1 MPSKKG
7 RSVSNSGRSHAQKD
21 SLHPYWQSQV
31 FQPRLHLE
39 IKNALI
45 WRESM
50 AKTYPNLINGKMV
63 ETSDTLDVVNPAT
76 EEVIGLVP
84 ACGAAELDSAV
95 AAARAAF
102 GPWSKTPIEDRRNYI
117 RGVAKAISDNSD
129 ELFRLLTSE
138 QGKPH
143 EQAKQEIMGAA
154 YMTATQADLDLDDE
168 MVQDDEKESIRTRR
182 VPVGVVGGI
191 VPWNFPVSM
200 AVQKIV
206 PAMLSG
212 CTIILKPSPFT
223 PLTTLRIAE
232 LIADVVPAGVVNII
246 TGEDSLGPLI
256 TSHPDIDKITFTGST
271 ATGKKIMEGASA
283 DLKRITLELGGN
295 DASIVMPDA
304 DPKKVAEQLF
314 WSSFMNAGQ
323 ICIAAKRVYIHEDIY
338 DELSAAIAEYAKNVK
353 VGDGSEQGTGVG
365 PIQNKKQYERVLE
378 LIEDAK
384 DKGYKFLTGGDT
396 DPSGTGYFVPL
407 TILDNPPEDARI
419 VAEEQFGP
427 VMPLMKFSTEEEVIE
442 RANNSDYG
450 LAGAV
455 WTGDADKGVEIAEQ
469 LETGTVWIN
478 QFLKLTPHTPF
489 AGHKQSGFGAE
500 YGKEGLLEF
509 TYPQVIMVNKANT
522 PA

>member
-1 MPSKKG
+1 
-7 RSVSNSGRSHAQKD
+7 
-21 SLHPYWQSQV
+21 
-31 FQPRLHLE
+31 
-39 IKNALI
+39 
-45 WRESM
+45 M
-50 AKTYPNLINGKMV
+50 AKQFKNLINGKMV
-63 ETSDTLDVVNPAT
+63 DNGEWLDVVNPAT
-76 EEVIGLVP
+76 EEVVGQVP
-84 ACGAAELDSAV
+84 ACGAADLDAAV
-95 AAARAAF
+95 TAARTAFKTWKHTSFDERRAAINAI
-102 GPWSKTPIEDRRNYI
+102 S
-117 RGVAKAISDNSD
+117 KAITDNSD

-143 EQAKQEIMGAA
+143 QQAQGEIAGAA
-154 YMTATQADLDLDDE
+154 YMAAAQAKLDLDDE
-168 MVQDDEKESIRTRR
+168 LVQDDEKESIRTRR

-200 AVQKIV
+200 AIQKIV

-246 TGEDSLGPLI
+246 TGEDSIGPMI
-256 TSHPDIDKITFTGST
+256 TAHPDIDKITFTGST

-338 DELSAAIAEYAKNVK
+338 DELSEAIAEVARNVT

-365 PIQNKKQYERVLE
+365 PIQNKKQYDRVVE

-384 DKGYKFLTGGDT
+384 DKGYKFLTGGDV

-427 VMPLMKFSTEEEVIE
+427 VMPLMKFSTEEEVIA

-455 WTGDADKGVEIAEQ
+455 WTADEDKGVEIAEQ
-469 LETGTVWIN
+469 LETGTVWVN

-509 TYPQVIMVNKANT
+509 TYPQVIMVNKQNV

>member
-1 MPSKKG
+1 
-7 RSVSNSGRSHAQKD
+7 
-21 SLHPYWQSQV
+21 
-31 FQPRLHLE
+31 
-39 IKNALI
+39 
-45 WRESM
+45 M
-50 AKTYPNLINGKMV
+50 ATQYKNLINGEMV
-63 ETSDTLDVVNPAT
+63 GTDKTLEVLNPAT

-84 ACGAAELDSAV
+84 ACGAEELDTAV

-102 GPWSKTPIEDRRNYI
+102 QTWRKTSMDERR
-117 RGVAKAISDNSD
+117 AAIMAIAGAINENSE
-129 ELFRLLTSE
+129 ELYRLLTAE

-143 EQAKQEIMGAA
+143 EQAKGEIMGAA
-154 YMTATQADLDLDDE
+154 YMASTQASLDLEDE

-200 AVQKIV
+200 AIQKIV

-212 CTIILKPSPFT
+212 CTIVLKPSPFT
-223 PLTTLRIAE
+223 PLTTLKLAE
-232 LIADVVPAGVVNII
+232 LIADKVPAGVVNII

-256 TSHPDIDKITFTGST
+256 TEHADIDKITFTGST
-271 ATGKKIMEGASA
+271 ATGKKIMEGAA
-283 DLKRITLELGGN
+283 GDLKRITLELGGN

-304 DPKKVAEQLF
+304 DVEKVAEQLF
-314 WSSFMNAGQ
+314 WASFMNAGQ

-338 DELSAAIAEYAKNVK
+338 DDLSAAIAEYAKGVT
-353 VGDGSEQGTGVG
+353 VGDGSQQGTGVG

-378 LIEDAK
+378 LIQDAK
-384 DKGYKFLTGGDT
+384 DNGYKFLTGGDT

-427 VMPLMKFSTEEEVIE
+427 VMPLMKFSTEDEVID

-455 WTGDADKGVEIAEQ
+455 WTKDEENGVKIAEK
-469 LETGTVWIN
+469 LETGTVWVN

-509 TYPQVIMVNKANT
+509 TYPQVIMLKKNAPV
-522 PA
+522 

>member
-1 MPSKKG
+1 MTTQYK
-7 RSVSNSGRSHAQKD
+7 
-21 SLHPYWQSQV
+21 
-31 FQPRLHLE
+31 
-39 IKNALI
+39 
-45 WRESM
+45 
-50 AKTYPNLINGKMV
+50 NLINGKMV
-63 ETSDTLDVVNPAT
+63 DTGEWLDVVNPAT
-76 EEVIGLVP
+76 EEVIGQVP
-84 ACGAAELDSAV
+84 ACGAAELDEAV
-95 AAARAAF
+95 AAARTAF
-102 GPWSKTPIEDRRNYI
+102 NSWKKTSFDERREALGKI
-117 RGVAKAISDNSD
+117 AKAISDNAE
-129 ELFRLLTSE
+129 ELYRLLTSE

-143 EQAKQEIMGAA
+143 EQAKQEIMGAS
-154 YMTATQADLDLDDE
+154 YMVAAQAQLDLDDE
-168 MVQDDEKESIRTRR
+168 IFQDDEKESIRTRR

-206 PAMLSG
+206 PAMLAG

-223 PLTTLRIAE
+223 PITTLRIAE
-232 LIADVVPAGVVNII
+232 LIADAAPPGVVNII
-246 TGEDSLGPLI
+246 TGEDSIGPLI

-295 DASIVMPDA
+295 DASIVLPDA

-338 DELSAAIAEYAKNVK
+338 DELSQAIADYAAQVK

-384 DKGYKFLTGGDT
+384 DKGYKFLTGGES

-427 VMPLMKFSTEEEVIE
+427 VMPLMKFSSEEEVIE

-455 WTGDADKGVEIAEQ
+455 WSADADKAVEIAEK
-469 LETGTVWIN
+469 LETGTVWVN

-509 TYPQVIMVNKANT
+509 TYPQVIMVNKQNA